1 MVHVMCEKYLN
12 PLVGLDS
19 KFEMYRQLVE
29 HVIDFDLLPDFYIS
43 PSHDEGLM
51 ELHNERVS
59 LEKEANK
66 LQDQANSSWGSFTD
80 VKLEHN
86 SQNGFIFRTTK
97 GDDERDLRAKNP
109 KIQVISILKVNH
121 FTLHYI
127 NA

>member
-29 HVIDFDLLPDFYIS
+29 HVIDFDLLPDFYIA

-109 KIQVISILKVNH
+109 KIQVISILKVNPI
-121 FTLHYI
+121 TLLLY
-127 NA
+127 